1 MFFRSL
7 GGSFGLAVFGTTLNA
22 TIRSEIPAR
31 TGVPP
36 DEASSLIRS
45 PEEIAALP
53 ADARS
58 AVVDGVALGVSR
70 IYLICAGVMA
80 CAVVIAILLPERP
93 LRLRA
98 GLSDAMEERATSGEG
113 AAIAAAD

>member
-7 GGSFGLAVFGTTLNA
+7 GGSLGLAVFGTVLNS

-31 TGVPP
+31 IGVTP
-36 DEASSLIRS
+36 DEATALIRS
-45 PEEIAALP
+45 PEEIRVLP
-53 ADARS
+53 AASRL

-70 IYLICAGVMA
+70 VYWVCAGVMA
-80 CAVVIAILLPERP
+80 CAVVVALLLPERP

-98 GLSDAMEERATSGEG
+98 GLSDALEEQAATV
-113 AAIAAAD
+113 